1 MGEITH
7 AGPGRSCCSADA
19 DPHRRAYRGLDPQS
33 RKGGPRCRTYRGD
46 TATTKVK
53 REGVDI
59 EHADLEGGYAV
70 CFERHTADADL
81 APCSGACPRIALSFC
96 WGYVIEGRI
105 GFRFA
110 DREETFEAGDAYYVG
125 PGHTP
130 VYYAGTEIVEFSP
143 TEILNETIP
152 VVLRN
157 FDADGIAVEMQEAA
171 EAGVEA
177 RR

>member
-1 MGEITH
+1 M
-7 AGPGRSCCSADA
+7 PSVS
-19 DPHRRAYRGLDPQS
+19 
-33 RKGGPRCRTYRGD
+33 KD
-46 TATTKVK
+46 TAPTKVSWA
-53 REGVDI
+53 GVVID
-59 EHADLEGGYAV
+59 HADLEGGYAV

-81 APCSGACPRIALSFC
+81 APLFRGLPEDRAQLPR

-110 DREETFEAGDAYYVG
+110 DREETYEAGEAYYVG

-143 TEILNETIP
+143 TEITNETIP

-157 FDADGIAVEMQEAA
+157 LDANGIAVEMSKAGEAA
-171 EAGVEA
+171 AA
-177 RR
+177 RQS